1 MRRGLIGVVLGV
13 TVAGWLAVMTPGAAG
28 AAVTVG
34 SAVITKPSQATPLDS
49 GGSATLYGVWLPDN
63 ARCSGDTQHQQYH
76 IFSFLFRKG
85 LSPTAVSFKTGVPAG
100 FGTDGR
106 LGMFADGEYVGALN
120 TAPGS
125 GQVVGLPESY
135 TWTRLTPKYLFTT
148 GQSKS
153 TYEGGIACANRNGVV
168 TNYWDAQIVF
178 TASATD
184 PGGFTWAVSK
194 ASQVAISG
202 SGGGDLPIG
211 IVLVVVAVVLALLAL
226 VMNRRR
232 KVEER
237 NVDR

>member
-13 TVAGWLAVMTPGAAG
+13 TVVGWLAVMAPDAAG
-28 AAVTVG
+28 AAATVG
-34 SAVITKPSQATPLDS
+34 AAVVTKPSQATPLDS

-63 ARCSGDTQHQQYH
+63 ARCSGDTEHGQYH

-106 LGMFADGEYVGALN
+106 LGLFSDGQYVGALN
-120 TAPGS
+120 TAPGT

-135 TWTRLTPKYLFTT
+135 TWTRLTPKYLFTS

-153 TYEGGIACANRNGVV
+153 TFDGGIACANKNGVV

-178 TASATD
+178 TASTTD
-184 PGGFTWAVSK
+184 PGGFTWSVSK
-194 ASQVAISG
+194 ASQVAITG
-202 SGGGDLPIG
+202 SDGHHVSIG
-211 IVLVVVAVVLALLAL
+211 IVLVIVAVVLALLAVVL
-226 VMNRRR
+226 NRRR
-232 KVEER
+232 KVEGR
-237 NVDR
+237 HVDR

>member
-13 TVAGWLAVMTPGAAG
+13 TVVGWLAVTTPVAAG
-28 AAVTVG
+28 AAATVG
-34 SAVITKPSQATPLDS
+34 AAVITKPSQATPLDA

-63 ARCSGDTQHQQYH
+63 ARCSGDTEHQEYH

-85 LSPTAVSFKTGVPAG
+85 ISPTDVSFKTGVPAG

-106 LGMFADGEYVGALN
+106 LGLFADGEYVGALN

-125 GQVVGLPESY
+125 GEVVGLPESY

-148 GQSKS
+148 GQSKQ
-153 TYEGGIACANRNGVV
+153 TYEGGIACANKNGVV
-168 TNYWDAQIVF
+168 TNYWGAQIVF
-178 TASATD
+178 TASKTD
-184 PGGFTWAVSK
+184 PGGFTWSVPK
-194 ASQVAISG
+194 ASQVAIAG
-202 SGGGDLPIG
+202 SDGSHLPIG
-211 IVLVVVAVVLALLAL
+211 VVLLIVAVALALGAV

-232 KVEER
+232 KVGES